1 MSAKAPELLYVS
13 ARGRSN
19 AYASQQQKTNLR
31 FLMQYNE
38 HQLAQLAATVA
49 AGLARGS
56 DLLDP
61 CGDREKIRA
70 SARELARV
78 SLLVAR
84 HILVGAHCAALKVD
98 ELELL
103 YDDADFL

>member
-1 MSAKAPELLYVS
+1 
-13 ARGRSN
+13 
-19 AYASQQQKTNLR
+19 
-31 FLMQYNE
+31 MQYNE
-38 HQLAQLAATVA
+38 HELAHLAATVA

-56 DLLDP
+56 DLLDR
-61 CGDREKIRA
+61 GRDKDQIRA
-70 SARELARV
+70 SARNLARV

-103 YDDADFL
+103 YGDADFL

>member
-1 MSAKAPELLYVS
+1 
-13 ARGRSN
+13 
-19 AYASQQQKTNLR
+19 
-31 FLMQYNE
+31 MQYNE
-38 HQLAQLAATVA
+38 NQLAQLAATVA

-56 DLLDP
+56 DLLEQSSDK
-61 CGDREKIRA
+61 DKIRA

-78 SLLVAR
+78 SLLIAR

-103 YDDADFL
+103 YDDADYL

>member
-1 MSAKAPELLYVS
+1 
-13 ARGRSN
+13 
-19 AYASQQQKTNLR
+19 
-31 FLMQYNE
+31 MQYNE

-49 AGLARGS
+49 AGLAQGS
-56 DLLDP
+56 DLLDQT
-61 CGDREKIRA
+61 GDKEKVRA
-70 SARELARV
+70 SARALARV

>member
-1 MSAKAPELLYVS
+1 
-13 ARGRSN
+13 
-19 AYASQQQKTNLR
+19 
-31 FLMQYNE
+31 MQYNE

-49 AGLARGS
+49 AGLARAS
-56 DLLDP
+56 VLL
-61 CGDREKIRA
+61 EKTDDKAKTRA
-70 SARELARV
+70 AARDLARV

-84 HILVGAHCAALKVD
+84 HIMVGAHCAALKVD

>member
-1 MSAKAPELLYVS
+1 
-13 ARGRSN
+13 
-19 AYASQQQKTNLR
+19 
-31 FLMQYNE
+31 MQYNE

-49 AGLARGS
+49 AGMLRETDFLNS
-56 DLLDP
+56 Q
-61 CGDREKIRA
+61 GDREQARA
-70 SARELARV
+70 AARKVAKV

-84 HILVGAHCAALKVD
+84 HILVGAHVAAQKQD

>member
-1 MSAKAPELLYVS
+1 
-13 ARGRSN
+13 
-19 AYASQQQKTNLR
+19 
-31 FLMQYNE
+31 MQYNE

-56 DLLDP
+56 ELLQQSEDK
-61 CGDREKIRA
+61 DKTRA
-70 SARELARV
+70 GARNLARV

>member
-1 MSAKAPELLYVS
+1 
-13 ARGRSN
+13 
-19 AYASQQQKTNLR
+19 
-31 FLMQYNE
+31 MQYNE

-49 AGLARGS
+49 AGLARDS
-56 DLLDP
+56 DLLKPSQDK
-61 CGDREKIRA
+61 EKTRA
-70 SARELARV
+70 AARDLARV

>member
-1 MSAKAPELLYVS
+1 
-13 ARGRSN
+13 
-19 AYASQQQKTNLR
+19 
-31 FLMQYNE
+31 MQYNE

-61 CGDREKIRA
+61 CGDKEKIRA

>member
-1 MSAKAPELLYVS
+1 VFERLSFSPRKT
-13 ARGRSN
+13 
-19 AYASQQQKTNLR
+19 YAHLI
-31 FLMQYNE
+31 MQYNE

-56 DLLDP
+56 DLLEQG
-61 CGDREKIRA
+61 GDKEKIRA
-70 SARELARV
+70 SARQLARV

-84 HILVGAHCAALKVD
+84 HILTGAHSAALKVD

>member
-1 MSAKAPELLYVS
+1 
-13 ARGRSN
+13 
-19 AYASQQQKTNLR
+19 
-31 FLMQYNE
+31 MQYNE
-38 HQLAQLAATVA
+38 HQLAELAATVA

-56 DLLDP
+56 ALLDKI
-61 CGDREKIRA
+61 DDKEKTRA
-70 SARELARV
+70 AARDLARL

-84 HILVGAHCAALKVD
+84 HIMVGAHYAALKVD

>member
-1 MSAKAPELLYVS
+1 
-13 ARGRSN
+13 
-19 AYASQQQKTNLR
+19 
-31 FLMQYNE
+31 MQYNE

-49 AGLARGS
+49 AGMLHET
-56 DLLDP
+56 DLLNRQ
-61 CGDREKIRA
+61 GDKERVRA
-70 SARELARV
+70 AARDVARV

-84 HILVGAHCAALKVD
+84 HILVGAHVAALKED

>member
-1 MSAKAPELLYVS
+1 
-13 ARGRSN
+13 
-19 AYASQQQKTNLR
+19 
-31 FLMQYNE
+31 MQYNE

-49 AGLARGS
+49 AGLVRGS
-56 DLLDP
+56 DLLDQSA
-61 CGDREKIRA
+61 DKRKIRA
-70 SARELARV
+70 AARDLARV

>member
-1 MSAKAPELLYVS
+1 
-13 ARGRSN
+13 
-19 AYASQQQKTNLR
+19 
-31 FLMQYNE
+31 MQYNE
-38 HQLAQLAATVA
+38 HELAHLAATVA
-49 AGLARGS
+49 AGLARDC
-56 DLLDP
+56 DLLQQAADK
-61 CGDREKIRA
+61 EKTRA
-70 SARELARV
+70 ATRNLARV

>member
-1 MSAKAPELLYVS
+1 
-13 ARGRSN
+13 
-19 AYASQQQKTNLR
+19 
-31 FLMQYNE
+31 MQYNE
-38 HQLAQLAATVA
+38 HELAHLAATVA
-49 AGLARGS
+49 AGLARDT
-56 DLLDP
+56 DLLQPSEDK
-61 CGDREKIRA
+61 EKARA
-70 SARELARV
+70 AARQLARV

>member
-1 MSAKAPELLYVS
+1 
-13 ARGRSN
+13 
-19 AYASQQQKTNLR
+19 
-31 FLMQYNE
+31 MQYNE
-38 HQLAQLAATVA
+38 HELAHLAATVA

-56 DLLDP
+56 DLLQQS
-61 CGDREKIRA
+61 GDKEKARA
-70 SARELARV
+70 AARSLARV

-103 YDDADFL
+103 YEDADFL

>member
-1 MSAKAPELLYVS
+1 
-13 ARGRSN
+13 
-19 AYASQQQKTNLR
+19 
-31 FLMQYNE
+31 MQYNE
-38 HQLAQLAATVA
+38 HELAHLAATVA
-49 AGLARGS
+49 AGLARDS
-56 DLLDP
+56 DLLQQSEDK
-61 CGDREKIRA
+61 EKTRA
-70 SARELARV
+70 AARSLARV

>member
-1 MSAKAPELLYVS
+1 
-13 ARGRSN
+13 
-19 AYASQQQKTNLR
+19 
-31 FLMQYNE
+31 MQYNE
-38 HQLAQLAATVA
+38 HELAQLAATVA

-56 DLLDP
+56 ELP
-61 CGDREKIRA
+61 CASDDREKIRA
-70 SARELARV
+70 AAHDLARI

-84 HILVGAHCAALKVD
+84 HILVGAHCAAQKVD